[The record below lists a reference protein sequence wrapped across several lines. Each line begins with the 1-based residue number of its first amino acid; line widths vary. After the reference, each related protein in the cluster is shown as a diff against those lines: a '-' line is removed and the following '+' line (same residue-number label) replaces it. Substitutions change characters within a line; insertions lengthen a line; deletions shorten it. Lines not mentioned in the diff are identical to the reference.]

1 MKKTGKIDM
10 FFTNMRI
17 TLKPLFGQLKL
28 SQNFSFWE
36 SLLRFNGKNGCKTFF
51 PRAWHKTNRFLG
63 QAQLSFF
70 LIFTILCSFL
80 LGSCDTKKEEIPVI
94 PPVTSPLSGEF
105 IGFGVITESFT
116 HISAD
121 PSANSSSIGYLRRG
135 SRVRIVRRQTIKTQD
150 GFVSWV
156 LTDGSQQGWLREDVM
171 DIYNN
176 ENQAITAS
184 ELLSR

>member
-1 MKKTGKIDM
+1 V
-10 FFTNMRI
+10 
-17 TLKPLFGQLKL
+17 KPPFGQLFFIL
-28 SQNFSFWE
+28 ILIVLFS
-36 SLLRFNGKNGCKTFF
+36 
-51 PRAWHKTNRFLG
+51 
-63 QAQLSFF
+63 F
-70 LIFTILCSFL
+70 LIF
-80 LGSCDTKKEEIPVI
+80 SCDVKKEEMPVI
-94 PPVTSPLSGEF
+94 PPVTSPLSGDY

-121 PSANSSSIGYLRRG
+121 PSQDSTSLGYLRRG
-135 SRVRIVRRQTIKTQD
+135 SRVRIIRRQIIKTQD